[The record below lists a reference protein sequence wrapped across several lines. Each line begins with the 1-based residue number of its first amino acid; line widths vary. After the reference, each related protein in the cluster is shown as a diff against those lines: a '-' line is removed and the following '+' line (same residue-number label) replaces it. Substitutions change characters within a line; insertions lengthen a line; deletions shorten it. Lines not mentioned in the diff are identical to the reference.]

1 MMTIMMSRDH
11 DGMTSYEMREFCH
24 ITYIFA
30 LFDHHRPFNEYVYLR
45 LPQYV
50 ISAILFRTFSLFEL
64 MLSEKCKPSISLV
77 VTCGTMVLTYLNGQ
91 L

>member
-1 MMTIMMSRDH
+1 MMSRDH

-30 LFDHHRPFNEYVYLR
+30 LFDHHRAFNEYVYLR

-50 ISAILFRTFSLFEL
+50 ISAILNVTFSILE
-64 MLSEKCKPSISLV
+64 
-77 VTCGTMVLTYLNGQ
+77 
-91 L
+91 